1 MTTPVAFSRS
11 LAAIAV
17 LAATFSP
24 ARAEEIREVT
34 LRMKGGGF
42 QIVGELKAN
51 DGVKYIVETQQFGR
65 LTLQA
70 ARYECIGAACNLP
83 ISNAAWSQES
93 LTPARPETVVIR
105 GSDSIAAELMPAL
118 VRGYATEI
126 GAEVVHVLTP
136 RAGEMR
142 LRLVDKAGRELA
154 TFAIQ
159 RDEPAAALAALEKG
173 EAALALSDRPATPQ
187 ELEAIAASQPK
198 LKSAQH
204 EHFLGA
210 EAIAAVVAP
219 EHPLSSMSLDQL
231 AKIFSG
237 QLTDWYELGL
247 PPGPIKIVAREATA
261 GALARFE
268 AQVLKLRNLALAG
281 NMSRA
286 ATESELAD
294 AVARDRMAIGLVSLA
309 HVRNAKPLSLETAC
323 GLNLRPT
330 TFGVRTGEYP
340 LSQRLYLYAAAPPKQ
355 AAARGLLAYATSSE
369 PALAAIEGFAL
380 GQGIEAISLVDQSE
394 RMAHAIN
401 AQGEA
406 FDLFQMRALLADVKG
421 ARRLSATFRYVAGT
435 TEFDPRSRTE
445 LARVAHLLMA
455 PENAGRKVLIAGF
468 SDANGAKFQANVTA
482 AARRANQV
490 RTALL
495 KATGDRVDQRL
506 VAAKGYGP
514 LAPVA
519 CQEHADGQRLNRRV
533 EIWIKE

>member
-1 MTTPVAFSRS
+1 
-11 LAAIAV
+11 
-17 LAATFSP
+17 
-24 ARAEEIREVT
+24 
-34 LRMKGGGF
+34 
-42 QIVGELKAN
+42 
-51 DGVKYIVETQQFGR
+51 
-65 LTLQA
+65 
-70 ARYECIGAACNLP
+70 
-83 ISNAAWSQES
+83 
-93 LTPARPETVVIR
+93 
-105 GSDSIAAELMPAL
+105 
-118 VRGYATEI
+118 
-126 GAEVVHVLTP
+126 
-136 RAGEMR
+136 
-142 LRLVDKAGRELA
+142 
-154 TFAIQ
+154 
-159 RDEPAAALAALEKG
+159 
-173 EAALALSDRPATPQ
+173 
-187 ELEAIAASQPK
+187 
-198 LKSAQH
+198 
-204 EHFLGA
+204 
-210 EAIAAVVAP
+210 
-219 EHPLSSMSLDQL
+219 
-231 AKIFSG
+231 
-237 QLTDWYELGL
+237 
-247 PPGPIKIVAREATA
+247 
-261 GALARFE
+261 
-268 AQVLKLRNLALAG
+268 
-281 NMSRA
+281 
-286 ATESELAD
+286 
-294 AVARDRMAIGLVSLA
+294 
-309 HVRNAKPLSLETAC
+309 LSLETAC

-330 TFGVRTGEYP
+330 TFGVRTSEYP